1 MVLERLIEL
10 QLQFNKKDV
19 TPIVIQYLNNIESL
33 NKYPYEKR
41 KIMSICKVKNYL
53 IKELINSDNV
63 CYTKLK
69 TRK

>member
-63 CYTKLK
+63 CYTNLK
-69 TRK
+69 